1 MLASC
6 TTLFASDAVERISE
20 LCARLTPRQRE
31 CLRHVYRLK
40 TSKELALDLGLGV
53 GTVDTY
59 IREAVQQI
67 FAEGGRLATA
77 AIKAQTHENL
87 SPLVGHQIL
96 SAITNA
102 QLSITGALGYMAEG
116 HRQLAVLARKLGI
129 DPEAFGDVVKRPSAR
144 GAASLE
150 LAA

>member
-1 MLASC
+1 MTSTCTSAISGSSSLRSHLQSASAC
-6 TTLFASDAVERISE
+6 SRSESKSSPDFSDRGASDDIRV
-20 LCARLTPRQRE
+20 
-31 CLRHVYRLK
+31 K
-40 TSKELALDLGLGV
+40 DLA
-53 GTVDTY
+53 
-59 IREAVQQI
+59 EALFGYETLLQQI

-116 HRQLAVLARKLGI
+116 HRQLEVLARKLGI

>member
-1 MLASC
+1 MTSAPTSAISGSSLLRSHLQPASEC
-6 TTLFASDAVERISE
+6 SRSGSKSSPDFSDSRDADGARIKDLTEALFGYEK
-20 LCARLTPRQRE
+20 LL
-31 CLRHVYRLK
+31 
-40 TSKELALDLGLGV
+40 
-53 GTVDTY
+53 
-59 IREAVQQI
+59 QQI

-77 AIKAQTHENL
+77 AIEAQTHQNL

-102 QLSITGALGYMAEG
+102 QLSVTGALSFMAEG
-116 HRQLAVLARKLGI
+116 HRQLEVLAQKLGI

-144 GAASLE
+144 GAATLE

>member
-1 MLASC
+1 MTSTSTSAISGSSSLRSHLQSAS
-6 TTLFASDAVERISE
+6 A
-20 LCARLTPRQRE
+20 
-31 CLRHVYRLK
+31 CLRSDSMSSPDFSDKGSDDEARVKNL
-40 TSKELALDLGLGV
+40 TEALFSYEKLL
-53 GTVDTY
+53 
-59 IREAVQQI
+59 QQI

-77 AIKAQTHENL
+77 AIDAQTHQNL

-116 HRQLAVLARKLGI
+116 HRQLEVLAHKLGI
-129 DPEAFGDVVKRPSAR
+129 DPEAFGDVVKRPNAR
-144 GAASLE
+144 GTTSLE